1 MKHILLEVL
10 AFVRYSVISKTILW
24 FYLFFLTH
32 LLDAAQMLT
41 YYPALILN
49 VFAMMPEKR

>member
-10 AFVRYSVISKTILW
+10 ALVRYSVISKAILW
-24 FYLFFLTH
+24 FYLFYLTH

-49 VFAMMPEKR
+49 AFAMMPEKR